1 MARVNSS
8 GSDLDL
14 DIDLESG
21 ETTSDEDL
29 HKDNV
34 MSGQDAKNTTGRMKS
49 ENLIVESSYRSTNC
63 SGSSYDNLLN
73 SEEISANSEE
83 TQCGRFRDNKT
94 SDKEKSKKKNPAKP
108 PKPPR
113 PPRGPSLDASD
124 MKLLKEISE
133 LNVKR
138 KRMERIRTLKKMKK
152 EKASSSISNLFALL
166 VTVIFLLVIVFQ
178 DWRFKESDGLEF
190 LNRAII
196 SVASSLLPLPCF
208 THVYGWFVIDSVYGS
223 MVIGIA
229 NPSYSL
235 QG

>member
-1 MARVNSS
+1 MDGMNSS

-21 ETTSDEDL
+21 ETTSEEDVR
-29 HKDNV
+29 KENV
-34 MSGQDAKNTTGRMKS
+34 MIDQDVKNLTGRMRC
-49 ENLIVESSYRSTNC
+49 ENLRVESPYGSTNC
-63 SGSSYDNLLN
+63 SDSSSSYDKLLN
-73 SEEISANSEE
+73 SDEISANGEE
-83 TQCGRFRDNKT
+83 AHCCRFREDKT
-94 SDKEKSKKKNPAKP
+94 LDKEKSKKKNPAKP

-133 LNVKR
+133 LNLKR

-178 DWRFKESDGLEF
+178 GL
-190 LNRAII
+190 LGSRA
-196 SVASSLLPLPCF
+196 
-208 THVYGWFVIDSVYGS
+208 
-223 MVIGIA
+223 
-229 NPSYSL
+229 
-235 QG
+235 